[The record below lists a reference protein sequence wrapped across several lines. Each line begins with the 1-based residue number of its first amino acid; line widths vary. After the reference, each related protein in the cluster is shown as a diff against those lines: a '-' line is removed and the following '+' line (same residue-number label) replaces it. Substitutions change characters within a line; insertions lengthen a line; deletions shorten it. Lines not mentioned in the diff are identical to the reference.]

1 MAVSGEKERKSR
13 ERMSGDTSMRKKR
26 ETYRKKSE
34 NAIYTDIREKLK
46 TAIALEH
53 MGKKSG
59 ADDVVNGI
67 KEKIESLIKEEEN
80 IKNVEQIRQFDRSV
94 FPKFGELLAENGRV
108 RLCAI
113 REEEKNEYL
122 DVSYEYSHTKN
133 AFRDEKFIEEL
144 WNDFIS
150 EETFVCS
157 IFDQATGKY
166 VGYCSI
172 KDLSKSDWELAA
184 VCPFRPCRRI
194 SR

>member
-1 MAVSGEKERKSR
+1 
-13 ERMSGDTSMRKKR
+13 MSGDTSMRKKR

-122 DVSYEYSHTKN
+122 
-133 AFRDEKFIEEL
+133 
-144 WNDFIS
+144 
-150 EETFVCS
+150 
-157 IFDQATGKY
+157 GK
-166 VGYCSI
+166 
-172 KDLSKSDWELAA
+172 
-184 VCPFRPCRRI
+184 R
-194 SR
+194 